1 MTKKEKSNYLKLGI
15 ILLVTVLITLISA
28 NIYRNYQNNKSNKS
42 YISRYVS
49 SISCNELANA
59 MTEMN
64 ASSFLYL
71 SYTGNNNIFDL
82 ERNLK
87 KILKNYDLEDKFI
100 FVDCT
105 KEIDEN
111 NHVKSLKDLIS
122 IGDND
127 LTLPAIIY
135 FKDNSPADYIDS
147 KEGLIKAADFS
158 KVLDRNEIE
167 ASK

>member
-122 IGDND
+122 IGDNE

-135 FKDNSPADYIDS
+135 FKDNAPADYIDS